1 MNRLGVALI
10 VLIFLA
16 LRIALL
22 LVREPFFD
30 ELFTAWISGKSFA
43 GIVQALMNDSGPP
56 LYYFVVHA
64 LGLHSVFAARVL
76 SLVFS
81 SVSLAL
87 LIADKRYA
95 VAALLAVFPPAVL
108 FAVDARAYAMCAMF
122 VTIGVLALDREK
134 HGTAALAFVLAA
146 YSHYYGVLFFPLLLR
161 RPRAF
166 IAAFVAFAPGFWLA
180 FHQPAAATAWIGR
193 WPSWPDALF
202 ARPPLALALFGLVL
216 TAIQVAGGR
225 WQVAGEGRARDP
237 RPATRDLVNDP
248 RPATRDLVND
258 PRPATRDLVNGRRPA
273 TRDLV
278 NVAVPIACALLLMLV
293 GRPVYLPMRFESV
306 IASPLMLAITMKPR
320 RIVIGSLA
328 LVFLVITYLGILDQ
342 AQRPLDDYRAAALWS
357 KRLSGPLVASGYL
370 YLETIVNARLDAI
383 AFPPEQAVHPGW
395 RTLPRPGSA
404 PPDVGSALPRGP
416 FYWIGER
423 LAPELS
429 ILRRTHRIEPL
440 YVNDR
445 AVVALVR

>member
-1 MNRLGVALI
+1 VH
-10 VLIFLA
+10 
-16 LRIALL
+16 
-22 LVREPFFD
+22 
-30 ELFTAWISGKSFA
+30 
-43 GIVQALMNDSGPP
+43 ALMNDSGPP

-64 LGLHSVFAARVL
+64 LGLHSVFAGRVL

-95 VAALLAVFPPAVL
+95 AAALLAVFPPAVL

-122 VTIGVLALDREK
+122 VTIGVLALDGGQVLSPVGRAMTGE
-134 HGTAALAFVLAA
+134 GACLPRYGAAAIAFVLAA

-193 WPSWPDALF
+193 WPLWPDALF
-202 ARPPLALALFGLVL
+202 ARPPLALALLAIVL
-216 TAIQVAGGR
+216 MLIALIAPLPAR
-225 WQVAGEGRARDP
+225 RGEGGQRPGEGP
-237 RPATRDLVNDP
+237 RFMTI
-248 RPATRDLVND
+248 
-258 PRPATRDLVNGRRPA
+258 
-273 TRDLV
+273 
-278 NVAVPIACALLLMLV
+278 VAVPIACVLLLAIA
-293 GRPVYLPMRFESV
+293 GRPIYLPMRFESV
-306 IASPLMLAITMKPR
+306 IATPLLLAITMKQR
-320 RIVIGSLA
+320 RIVIGSLS
-328 LVFLVITYLGILDQ
+328 LIFLVITYLGILDH

-357 KRLSGPLVASGYL
+357 KRLKGPLVASGYL
-370 YLETIVNARLDAI
+370 YLETIVNARPDAI
-383 AFPPEQAVHPGW
+383 AFPPEQAEHPGW
-395 RTLPRPGSA
+395 RTLPRPGSV

-416 FYWIGER
+416 FYWVGER

>member
-1 MNRLGVALI
+1 MNRLSVVLI

-95 VAALLAVFPPAVL
+95 AAALLAVFPPAVL

-202 ARPPLALALFGLVL
+202 ARPPLALALFALVL

-237 RPATRDLVNDP
+237 RPATRDLVNGP
-248 RPATRDLVND
+248 RPATRYL
-258 PRPATRDLVNGRRPA
+258 LY
-273 TRDLV
+273 
-278 NVAVPIACALLLMLV
+278 VAVPIALALLALLV

-306 IASPLMLAITMKPR
+306 IASPLMLAIAMKPR

-328 LVFLVITYLGILDQ
+328 LVFLVITYLGTLDQ